1 MSFFETLIID
11 LGSLN
16 FYSKRLISKRAC
28 LNRRMCL

>member
-11 LGSLN
+11 LVSLN
-16 FYSKRLISKRAC
+16 FYSKHLISQKAC